1 MANPLLLA
9 AAGVQI
15 VGSIFSFGEAKKQR
29 DAMKKAQN
37 AAAVA
42 AAEAKKE
49 LSVNYMKGLSIAKEP
64 YELEREALAQ
74 AGASALAAGVAGDPR
89 GAAAT
94 AGRVVQAQQ
103 AGLAR
108 QRAAMSQEMSQL
120 DRLVAQE
127 ESRLGTA
134 RAQVS
139 LAEAT
144 GAQAAA
150 QDAMKMRAYNMQQGF
165 SQLGGGLS
173 GLATSGLLDGKKGS
187 SQTPVDPFGGFI
199 GGQAPGIG
207 VDINTFDGID
217 LSGITSNNDTIDFS
231 SMSIFGQPQTS

>member
-1 MANPLLLA
+1 
-9 AAGVQI
+9 
-15 VGSIFSFGEAKKQR
+15 
-29 DAMKKAQN
+29 
-37 AAAVA
+37 
-42 AAEAKKE
+42 
-49 LSVNYMKGLSIAKEP
+49 
-64 YELEREALAQ
+64 
-74 AGASALAAGVAGDPR
+74 
-89 GAAAT
+89 
-94 AGRVVQAQQ
+94 
-103 AGLAR
+103 
-108 QRAAMSQEMSQL
+108 MSQEMSQL

-127 ESRLGTA
+127 ESRLGSA
-134 RAQVS
+134 RAQVN

-173 GLATSGLLDGKKGS
+173 GLATSGLLDGKKGDGE
-187 SQTPVDPFGGFI
+187 TPVDPFGGFI